1 MALVI
6 KPNEAAAY
14 RRGSIRTFNPLQR
27 VVRSYGTLTQESTDP
42 VIHTVIRKR
51 TTVK

>member
-6 KPNEAAAY
+6 KPHEAAAY
-14 RRGSIRTFNPLQR
+14 RRGSVRTFSSLVR
-27 VVRSYGTLTQESTDP
+27 VVRSYGSLTQESTDP